1 MSARTEIE
9 TTLANFLNTLAPA
22 IPVAWEGVPFNKP
35 TSGIWV
41 QPFMVSNTPVCA
53 NIGAQRFRTIGTYQ
67 INVFFKDGEG
77 SAKVEAFA
85 NQIAALYPVF
95 PKSGTVSFDK
105 PTNAQTPYTDTDFRV
120 VPVRIVWRTEY

>member
-1 MSARTEIE
+1 MSARSEIE
-9 TTLANFLNTLAPA
+9 TILANFIKAQTQVVL
-22 IPVAWEGVPFNKP
+22 VAWEGVPFNKP

-41 QPFMVSNTPVCA
+41 EPFMVSNTPVCA
-53 NIGAQRFRTIGTYQ
+53 NIGAVRYRTIGTYQ

-77 SAKVEAFA
+77 SAKVESFA

-105 PTNAQTPYTDTDFRV
+105 PTNAQTPYTDTDWRV
-120 VPVRIVWRTEY
+120 IPIRISYRTEY